1 MQRRTFA
8 AIAVGVGLLV
18 GLLANLFFYNKQFGL
33 SVPLFVGVVSASI
46 LMLSLPARRYI
57 NRRNLWPLI
66 PMLFFA
72 AMTAIRDDWMIL
84 WLNLGA
90 ITALGALLLHYMSLP
105 RPLDEESFA
114 AQTGGVL
121 QTGFLVLPYAVGET
135 SEAWAWLRDARQ
147 ERGRQF
153 ASVLRGSAFAAPVV
167 LVFAV
172 LLGSADA
179 VFADYVGQAWNGL
192 SALLGIGQMGETI
205 ARLGVTL
212 IFGTLMTGAVGY
224 SLMRRLNPPAEVTD
238 DYVFDSSTVHGEG
251 QEVSDDS
258 PSLRSGEGVGGRGFA
273 EVEKRK
279 PAFKLS
285 MIESGIVLGSV
296 ALLFAAFVVIQ
307 FAYFF
312 GGESNINAA
321 GLTYAQYA
329 RRGFFELVAVS
340 TMTLGMAL
348 FLDRVTLRQEGSEN
362 KVFRVLSVILVAL
375 TTVMLTSAAQRM
387 WLYEEAYGFTQ
398 LRVYTHVA
406 IAWLGVMFGIFLLA
420 LFRIRKNVFSLGTLL
435 VLIGYLGTLN
445 LMNVDH
451 YIAERNVARYHDGQE
466 LDIAFLNILSADAVP
481 VIVPLYKQSEPGTE
495 VYDWAGQWLAR
506 QQFVLEGERNSNG
519 STVFSWNAGREMAW
533 MQINAARMVLPE
545 YDSSLWYGSFWTTSD
560 AEYEDYYDA
569 WEDGVTPRAV
579 VTPAAIPTT
588 TR

>member
-1 MQRRTFA
+1 MERRTL
-8 AIAVGVGLLV
+8 AVLTVGIGLLV
-18 GLLANLFFYNKQFGL
+18 GLLANIFFYGKQLGL
-33 SVPLFVGVVSASI
+33 SVPIFVGVVSGAI
-46 LMLSLPARRYI
+46 LLLSRPAPKNI

-66 PMLFFA
+66 LILFFA
-72 AMTAIRDDWMIL
+72 VMTAVRDDWMIL

-90 ITALGALLLHYMSLP
+90 ITALGALLLHYVSLP
-105 RPLDEESFA
+105 RPLDEESLA
-114 AQTGGVL
+114 EQTGNVL
-121 QTGFLVLPYAVGET
+121 QTGFLVLPYATGEVG
-135 SEAWAWLRDARQ
+135 EAWAWLRETRQ
-147 ERGRQF
+147 ERGGQF
-153 ASVLRGSAFAAPVV
+153 AAVVRGSAFAAPVI
-167 LVFAV
+167 LVFAL

-179 VFADYVGQAWNGL
+179 VFANYVEDAWEGL
-192 SALLGIGQMGETI
+192 SRLLGISNMGETI

-212 IFGTLMTGAVGY
+212 IFGALMTGAVSY
-224 SLMRRLNPPAEVTD
+224 SLMRRLHQPAEAID
-238 DYVFDSSTVHGEG
+238 E
-251 QEVSDDS
+251 EVAIGDDDS
-258 PSLRSGEGVGGRGFA
+258 PSLRSGEDSALDAHGGRGYI
-273 EVEKRK
+273 EKRK

-296 ALLFAAFVVIQ
+296 ALLFAAFVVVQ

-340 TMTLGMAL
+340 AMTLGLAL
-348 FLDRVTLRQEGSEN
+348 FLDRVTIRQEGREN
-362 KVFRVLSVILVAL
+362 TVFRALSVVLVAL

-406 IAWLGVMFGIFLLA
+406 IAWLGVMFGVFLLA
-420 LFRIRKNVFSLGTLL
+420 LFRIRKNIFSLGTLL

-445 LMNVDH
+445 LMNVDY

-481 VIVPLYKQSEPGTE
+481 VILPLYKQSTPGDE

-506 QQFVLEGERNSNG
+506 QQFVLESERNSNG
-519 STVFSWNAGREMAW
+519 STIFSWNAGRE
-533 MQINAARMVLPE
+533 IARMEIATARMALPE
-545 YDSSLWYGSFWTTSD
+545 YDASLWWGSFWTSTD
-560 AEYEDYYDA
+560 TEYEDYYDA

-579 VTPAAIPTT
+579 VTPSAIPTT